1 MLRNV
6 LINAVT
12 KIVREQLAP
21 ATVTDV
27 DIQEDLDH
35 DGDEILRIT
44 IVFEVEGD
52 RLESKKVLGLA
63 RHLREP
69 LKKYGEQGFPV
80 FSFLT
85 PEEKSGA
92 AA

>member
-1 MLRNV
+1 MLKDS
-6 LINAVT
+6 LINVVT
-12 KIVREQLAP
+12 KIVRKQLAP
-21 ATVTDV
+21 AKVIDV
-27 DIQEDLDH
+27 NVLEDWDH
-35 DGDEILRIT
+35 DGDAILRIT

-69 LKKYGEQGFPV
+69 LEKYGEQGFPV
-80 FSFLT
+80 FSFMT
-85 PEEKSGA
+85 PEENAGA